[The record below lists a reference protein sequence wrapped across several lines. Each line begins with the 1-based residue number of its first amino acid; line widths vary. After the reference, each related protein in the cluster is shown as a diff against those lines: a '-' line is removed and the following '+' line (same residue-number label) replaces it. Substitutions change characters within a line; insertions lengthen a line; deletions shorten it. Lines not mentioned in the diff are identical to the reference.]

1 MNPIERYRGS
11 LLGMAVGDALGT
23 TLEFRSPGSLDPI
36 DDILGG
42 GCGVPKPHPYLKAV
56 DSAGYMGQP

>member
-1 MNPIERYRGS
+1 
-11 LLGMAVGDALGT
+11 MAVGDALGT